1 MKRISFFLT
10 IAVCATTVAAAVT
23 VQAGQSMNKSAMDDM
38 MMTTTYTGCVEAVN
52 HGGSFL
58 LTHLDNGHMDD
69 MHGDTSMTHDRTM
82 HKADA
87 DSMDHQ
93 AMPKPGTA
101 VVLSGKSDLRKHVGQ
116 KVTVTGALSNGS
128 PGSGR
133 DDLTTLSI
141 ESFKVVAKTCSQEG
155 R

>member
-1 MKRISFFLT
+1 MKRISFFLM

-23 VQAGQSMNKSAMDDM
+23 VQVGQSMNRPAMDDM
-38 MMTTTYTGCVEAVN
+38 MMKTTYTGCVEAVN

-58 LTHLDNGHMDD
+58 LTHVDNGHMDD
-69 MHGDTSMTHDRTM
+69 IHGDTSMTHDSTM

-87 DSMDHQ
+87 DSIDQ
-93 AMPKPGTA
+93 EAMPMPAAA
-101 VVLSGKSDLRKHVGQ
+101 VALSRKSDLRKHVGQ
-116 KVTVTGALSNGS
+116 KVTVTGALSKGS
-128 PGSGR
+128 PVSGR
-133 DDLTTLSI
+133 DDLNTLSI